1 MPINSYFKG
10 NGNKVMASMKKSNGG
25 NAKAAKREFY
35 ATANKRGM
43 KPVKRGAGGMVPSA
57 SPLSA
62 GASMRGRGVPTA
74 TPAKPYGGKKLA
86 APKANPYSGVKT
98 ASGKAPKLG

>member
-1 MPINSYFKG
+1 MPINEYFKG
-10 NGNKVMASMKKSNGG
+10 NGNKVMASMKKGKSP
-25 NAKAAKREFY
+25 KAAKREFY
-35 ATANKRGM
+35 ATANARGM
-43 KPVKRGAGGMVPSA
+43 KPVKRGAGGMIPSA

-74 TPAKPYGGKKLA
+74 SPAKPYGGKKVA